1 MLSAKMEKP
10 TITWRFLTQLETYTN
25 SYIKKKKKKKNNAQ
39 EQPSN
44 AA

>member
-25 SYIKKKKKKKNNAQ
+25 SYIKKKKNNAQ

>member
-25 SYIKKKKKKKNNAQ
+25 SYIKKKNNAQ

>member
-25 SYIKKKKKKKNNAQ
+25 SYIKKKKKKNNAQ